1 MVDPASWALLVA
13 TALVASTVGG
23 VAGFGAGVILLP
35 VLVLVVGVRTAVV
48 TLTVTMLLGNLS
60 RIWWSRTDIDWA
72 VVSRYLLGALPGTAL
87 GVMLFAE
94 ASPASLSAIVGVFL
108 IAAVPLRRLLLTRNF
123 RVRLAHFGPL
133 GAVVGAASAL
143 VVTTGPLITPFFL
156 AYGLRRGAYIATEAS
171 CALAM
176 HLLRGAGF
184 ATLALLTRETA
195 LLGLALGATMFAGT
209 WIGRRVVDR
218 LAERTL
224 LVAIEVLLVL
234 MGLHFLVF
242 PR

>member
-1 MVDPASWALLVA
+1 MADPASWAILVA

-35 VLVLVVGVRTAVV
+35 VLALVLGVRPAVV
-48 TLTVTMLLGNLS
+48 TLTVTMLLGNSS
-60 RIWWSRTDIDWA
+60 RIWWSRADIHWP
-72 VVSRYLLGALPGTAL
+72 VLTRYLLGAVPGTAA
-87 GVMLFAE
+87 GVLLFAE
-94 ASPASLSAIVGVFL
+94 ASTTSLSAIIGAFL

-133 GAVVGAASAL
+133 GAVVGAMSAL
-143 VVTTGPLITPFFL
+143 VVTTGPVITPFFL

-176 HLLRGAGF
+176 HVVRGAGF
-184 ATLALLTRETA
+184 AKLALITRETA
-195 LLGLALGATMFAGT
+195 LLGLTLGATMFVGA
-209 WIGRRVVDR
+209 WLGRRIVDR
-218 LAERTL
+218 LSDRAFL
-224 LVAIEVLLVL
+224 AAIEALLIL
-234 MGLHFLVF
+234 MGLHFLLF